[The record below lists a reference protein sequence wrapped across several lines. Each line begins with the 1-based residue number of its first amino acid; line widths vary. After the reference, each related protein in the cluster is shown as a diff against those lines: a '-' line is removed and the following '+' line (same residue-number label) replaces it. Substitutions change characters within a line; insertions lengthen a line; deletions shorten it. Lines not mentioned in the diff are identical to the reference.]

1 MVSVLI
7 EANKRKTLSAAYTF
21 PKVLVANFKPCA
33 TCRNSLDSEKVP
45 TLSRSNGFVYR
56 SKQHGLP
63 ALDPISIRLVSPR
76 LPFMRMRRLHCDG
89 SYDGELVK
97 EAMLEATDSLFE
109 EFKNKKEIVSAINTL
124 QLSARTVTRRIEVI
138 AENLEAELAND
149 MENCIFFSLQMDES
163 TDVTNISQ
171 LAICVK
177 MVFSDFTTK
186 EEFLKVLPLKGS
198 TRGEDIFS
206 TFKKYITDVKLP
218 VQKLSSITTDG
229 AAAMTEIIDKPI
241 EEFSSRFEDFA
252 ALEPV
257 LRFFINPFNVT
268 EDDVLEIVSGYFGL
282 HNIEDLELEI
292 INLQSDIILKAH
304 RYDKMFWNLVDEN

>member
-1 MVSVLI
+1 
-7 EANKRKTLSAAYTF
+7 
-21 PKVLVANFKPCA
+21 
-33 TCRNSLDSEKVP
+33 
-45 TLSRSNGFVYR
+45 
-56 SKQHGLP
+56 
-63 ALDPISIRLVSPR
+63 
-76 LPFMRMRRLHCDG
+76 
-89 SYDGELVK
+89 
-97 EAMLEATDSLFE
+97 MLEAADSLFE

-163 TDVTNISQ
+163 ADVTNISQ

-229 AAAMTEIIDKPI
+229 APAMT
-241 EEFSSRFEDFA
+241 
-252 ALEPV
+252 
-257 LRFFINPFNVT
+257 
-268 EDDVLEIVSGYFGL
+268 
-282 HNIEDLELEI
+282 
-292 INLQSDIILKAH
+292 
-304 RYDKMFWNLVDEN
+304 

>member
-1 MVSVLI
+1 
-7 EANKRKTLSAAYTF
+7 
-21 PKVLVANFKPCA
+21 
-33 TCRNSLDSEKVP
+33 
-45 TLSRSNGFVYR
+45 
-56 SKQHGLP
+56 
-63 ALDPISIRLVSPR
+63 
-76 LPFMRMRRLHCDG
+76 
-89 SYDGELVK
+89 
-97 EAMLEATDSLFE
+97 MLEAADSIFE

-163 TDVTNISQ
+163 TDVTNISR

-186 EEFLKVLPLKGS
+186 EEFLFVLPLKKS

-229 AAAMTEIIDKPI
+229 APAMTETIDKLI

-252 ALEPV
+252 AL
-257 LRFFINPFNVT
+257 NPF
-268 EDDVLEIVSGYFGL
+268 
-282 HNIEDLELEI
+282 
-292 INLQSDIILKAH
+292 
-304 RYDKMFWNLVDEN
+304 

>member
-1 MVSVLI
+1 
-7 EANKRKTLSAAYTF
+7 
-21 PKVLVANFKPCA
+21 
-33 TCRNSLDSEKVP
+33 
-45 TLSRSNGFVYR
+45 
-56 SKQHGLP
+56 
-63 ALDPISIRLVSPR
+63 
-76 LPFMRMRRLHCDG
+76 
-89 SYDGELVK
+89 
-97 EAMLEATDSLFE
+97 MLEAANSLFE

-149 MENCIFFSLQMDES
+149 MENRIFFSLRMDES
-163 TDVTNISQ
+163 TDVTTISQ

-229 AAAMTEIIDKPI
+229 APAMT
-241 EEFSSRFEDFA
+241 
-252 ALEPV
+252 
-257 LRFFINPFNVT
+257 
-268 EDDVLEIVSGYFGL
+268 G
-282 HNIEDLELEI
+282 
-292 INLQSDIILKAH
+292 
-304 RYDKMFWNLVDEN
+304 